1 MSPKRSQRPC
11 RSIVGKA
18 IAEVILE
25 KIPPGLDEPDHSMV
39 GPGLGEVLD
48 GPALEDVFDGC
59 GLGEVLAGLG
69 LGELL
74 DKPGLGDA
82 SLVLG
87 MFSVS
92 RAPAGPLLLL

>member
-1 MSPKRSQRPC
+1 M
-11 RSIVGKA
+11 
-18 IAEVILE
+18 ILE
-25 KIPPGLDEPDHSMV
+25 KIPAGLDEPDHSMV
-39 GPGLGEVLD
+39 GPGLGEVFD
-48 GPALEDVFDGC
+48 GPALEDIFDGC
-59 GLGEVLAGLG
+59 RLGEVLAGLG

-92 RAPAGPLLLL
+92 RAHAGRLLSLLLGHC